1 MKLTV
6 DIVNAPDLKRFYCDQ
21 ARVPLRTF
29 KYDRNTSK
37 VVLNFVGGVPE
48 RVPRSRT

>member
-6 DIVNAPDLKRFYCDQ
+6 DFVNAPDLKRFNGNQ

-29 KYDRNTSK
+29 KCDKNTSK
-37 VVLNFVGGVPE
+37 VVLNFVWGVPE